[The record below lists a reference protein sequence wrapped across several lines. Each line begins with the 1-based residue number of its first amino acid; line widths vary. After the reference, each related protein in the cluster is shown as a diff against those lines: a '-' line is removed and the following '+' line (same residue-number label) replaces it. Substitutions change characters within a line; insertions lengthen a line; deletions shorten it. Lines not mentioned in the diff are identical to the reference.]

1 MSDTSQYFKSSYGDK
16 LACKVSDVNS
26 EITLFFFGGYASTM
40 TGAKATSL
48 SEWSQNQKVNLI
60 RFDYSGHGESEGSF
74 KEGTVTKWSDEAG
87 EIFHKFKTKKNI
99 LIGSSMGGWISLLVI
114 KKNLNDI
121 DGFIGIASAPDFTI
135 GEWLKLSANEQK
147 EFKKRG
153 SILFPDDDYGEYEV
167 SYKFVDDGF
176 NNVLLD
182 KEININCPIRLLHG
196 RLDKVVPLSTSEK
209 IIEKVLSS
217 DKDLIIIEDG
227 DHSLSRE
234 QDLSILF
241 QQIEYFI

>member
-1 MSDTSQYFKSSYGDK
+1 
-16 LACKVSDVNS
+16 
-26 EITLFFFGGYASTM
+26 
-40 TGAKATSL
+40 
-48 SEWSQNQKVNLI
+48 
-60 RFDYSGHGESEGSF
+60 
-74 KEGTVTKWSDEAG
+74 
-87 EIFHKFKTKKNI
+87 
-99 LIGSSMGGWISLLVI
+99 MGGWISLLVI

-121 DGFIGIASAPDFTI
+121 NGFIGIASAPDFTI
-135 GEWLKLSANEQK
+135 SEWLKLSTNEQK

-167 SYKFVDDGF
+167 SYKFVNDGF

-182 KEININCPIRLLHG
+182 KDININCPIRLLHG

-241 QQIEYFI
+241 QQIKYFI